1 MYGLKFA
8 TPLIALFVVGC
19 AGMHL
24 DEAKMTWP
32 QGTPFERLLFV
43 EYRDRAQIEFNE
55 GDYQNSDF
63 FALRAIAASAPADVT
78 PQEVGERA
86 LPPGADNILQNARNR
101 LMNAK
106 SNGGA
111 EKAPKP
117 LAKAQVAYECWLE
130 EQEENRQ
137 PNDIRACQNAFLTS
151 MKAVDKA
158 LAPKPKPMAKAEPAK
173 PMVKEEMKEEA
184 APPPAKP
191 GPVKFTIYFEF
202 DSDDLT
208 SGAQTIVGNIVRVA
222 KGRENAKIT
231 LVGHTDLA
239 GRGDYNE
246 RLSARRSAAVAQGLV
261 KAGISPKS
269 LRTRYKGETEPA
281 KKTEDGARSKFNR
294 RVTVTIE

>member
-1 MYGLKFA
+1 MFKLKFA
-8 TPLIALFVVGC
+8 VPFIALFVVSC
-19 AGMHL
+19 AGMEL
-24 DEAKMTWP
+24 DEAKKLWP

-43 EYRDRAQIEFNE
+43 EYRDRAQHEFSE
-55 GDYQNSDF
+55 GDYKNSDF

-78 PQEVGERA
+78 PQEVSERA

-101 LMNAK
+101 LTNAK

-111 EKAPKP
+111 DKAPKP

-137 PNDIRACQNAFLTS
+137 QDDIRGCQNTFIKNIA
-151 MKAVDKA
+151 AVEKA
-158 LAPKPKPMAKAEPAK
+158 LAPKPMAKAEPAK
-173 PMVKEEMKEEA
+173 PMAKKEMKEEA
-184 APPPAKP
+184 ATPPAKP
-191 GPVKFTIYFEF
+191 GPVKYTIYFDF
-202 DSDDLT
+202 DSNDLT
-208 SGAQTIVGNIVRVA
+208 SGAQTIIRNVVRVA

-239 GRGDYNE
+239 GKGDYNE

-269 LRTRYKGETEPA
+269 LRTRYLGETEPA
-281 KKTEDGARSKFNR
+281 KKTDDGARSKFNR